1 MLVAVAGVKPT
12 PENRLLLVDG
22 HALAYRSF
30 FAIKNLRSPNGE
42 PTNAIY
48 GFIKSLDRYYARLKP
63 QYVHVVWDGGLAEQR
78 LALLPG
84 YKAQRPEMPD
94 DLRVQLDFM
103 VEYLKSAGISNF
115 RRDGVEADDWIA
127 TVARKTADS
136 GCAVVI
142 ASPDKDFMQLVSERI
157 GLYNPNDKTD
167 KVWTAADVVDKAGV
181 QPWQVVDWLSLV
193 GDAVDNIPGVTG
205 VGPKTATELLV
216 RFGTVAALYSRL
228 AEVKSERVRAA
239 LVGAQANVIRNQEL
253 IKLNERMDWDGD
265 LAECEVKK
273 PDQERL
279 YGLYARWGFKSLVG
293 SLSTRTPEQAEML
306 FG

>member
-1 MLVAVAGVKPT
+1 M
-12 PENRLLLVDG
+12 VDG

-30 FAIKNLRSPNGE
+30 FAIKNLRAPDGS

-63 QYVHVVWDGGLAEQR
+63 KHLLVVWDGGLAEQR

-94 DLRVQLDFM
+94 DLRVQLDAI
-103 VEYLKSAGISNF
+103 VAYLESAGIASF

-127 TVARKTADS
+127 TVARKTADL

-157 GLYNPNDKTD
+157 GLYNPNDKSD
-167 KVWTAADVVDKAGV
+167 KIWTAAEVMEKAGV
-181 QPWQVVDWLSLV
+181 QPWQIVDWLSLV
-193 GDAVDNIPGVTG
+193 GDAVDNIPGVPG
-205 VGPKTATELLV
+205 VGPKTAAELLV

-228 AEVKSERVRAA
+228 AEVKSERVRGA
-239 LVGAQANVIRNQEL
+239 LVTAQADVLRNQEL
-253 IKLNERMDWDGD
+253 IKLNERMDWDGN
-265 LAECEVKK
+265 LAGCEVKK

-279 YGLYARWGFKSLVG
+279 YALYARWGFKSLAG
-293 SLSTRTPEQAEML
+293 GLSTRTPEQSELL